1 MDKELLE
8 QYTFIKIEI
17 ADLEKRLEST
27 SHSTVDISKLQQ
39 SLKALEGIRH
49 QIEIE
54 IYSVDDSF
62 MRSLLRFRYIDGM
75 TWADAA
81 KKFGEGYTPDMLRK
95 AHQRFIK
102 RTE

>member
-1 MDKELLE
+1 LNKELLE

-27 SHSTVDISKLQQ
+27 THSTVDISKLQQ
-39 SLKALEGIRH
+39 SLKSLGDIRH

-75 TWADAA
+75 TWAEAA
-81 KKFGEGYTPDMLRK
+81 KKFGDGYTPDMLRK

-102 RTE
+102 KSE

>member
-1 MDKELLE
+1 MNKELLE

-17 ADLEKRLEST
+17 ADLEKRLEDT
-27 SHSTVDISKLQQ
+27 SHSTIDVTKLQQ
-39 SLKALEGIRH
+39 SLKTLGDIRH
-49 QIEIE
+49 KIEIE

-75 TWADAA
+75 TWAEAA
-81 KKFGEGYTPDMLRK
+81 KKFGDGYTPDMLRK

-102 RTE
+102 KTE